1 MHMYNLY
8 EKQGVRKTQR
18 MGVTSGEKVD
28 GVKEEGKKRGFKHSG
43 SSFVINFYWN
53 IVYLQCCVTFNCAAK

>member
-1 MHMYNLY
+1 MHVYNLY

-28 GVKEEGKKRGFKHSG
+28 GVKEEGQKRKIYGHWIYTGTVLILPLSLIG
-43 SSFVINFYWN
+43 CGGINF
-53 IVYLQCCVTFNCAAK
+53 I

>member
-1 MHMYNLY
+1 MYNLY

-28 GVKEEGKKRGFKHSG
+28 DVKEEGKKRGFKHSG
-43 SSFVINFYWN
+43 SSFGINFYWT
-53 IVYLQCCVTFNCAAK
+53 IVYLQCCDTFNCAAK